1 MPYYELLCLANGK
14 LKRAELASVLH
25 KTCRA
30 FMDNG
35 GTVSRLV
42 PLGADGNGPRQLA
55 YKIRQNQVTHEHAF
69 FVSVC
74 AFSSPAA
81 AKEVSRQLHIDERVL
96 RHCLFRRPLMDS
108 LRRMPDVGDIPPISP
123 DADPSD
129 SDYELQKFIQEFRRD
144 FPDGFS
150 ADELIQRQQSL
161 QNQQQAQL
169 HGAADLPAS
178 SRKSGDTKDGDNDE
192 DTVLQQEESV
202 RDMLAQLTKGV
213 SPPSSKSD
221 SDLSWLSDI
230 KKPDPPGHKSE

>member
-1 MPYYELLCLANGK
+1 MPYYELLCLASGK

-25 KTCRA
+25 KACRA

-55 YKIRQNQVTHEHAF
+55 YKIRQNQVTHERAF

-81 AKEVSRQLHIDERVL
+81 AKEVSRQLRIDERVL

-108 LRRMPDVGDIPPISP
+108 LRRMPDVGDVPPISTA
-123 DADPSD
+123 ADPSD

-150 ADELIQRQQSL
+150 ADELIQRQPFLQKQST
-161 QNQQQAQL
+161 QPP
-169 HGAADLPAS
+169 GAADLSASS
-178 SRKSGDTKDGDNDE
+178 SRKSGDTEDVENDE
-192 DTVLQQEESV
+192 DTALQQEESV
-202 RDMLAQLTKGV
+202 RDVLAQLTKGM
-213 SPPSSKSD
+213 SPASSKSD

-230 KKPDPPGHKSE
+230 KKPDPPGHTSG